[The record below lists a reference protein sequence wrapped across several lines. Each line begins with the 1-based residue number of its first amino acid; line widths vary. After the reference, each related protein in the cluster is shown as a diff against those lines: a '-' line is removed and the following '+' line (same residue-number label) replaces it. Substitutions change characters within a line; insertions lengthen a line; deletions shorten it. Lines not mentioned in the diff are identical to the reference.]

1 MTDWNS
7 LLDEAR
13 DEADWVRFSALA
25 RKADRLLRTEGAPDG
40 FLPVR
45 LALLGG
51 ATTDLLTRPL
61 RLALLGLGI
70 APDLH
75 VAPFNQIHQE
85 LLDPGS
91 ATAAF
96 APRIAIVLPSP
107 SNLMG
112 WPEEGADAA
121 RATAAAADSV
131 RSLLAPFDGLHQRA
145 GTEFI
150 LSNFLPPARRP
161 HGNLSARIP
170 SDPVSFLRRVNQVL
184 ADSAPPWVHLADLAG
199 MAELRGLD
207 HLVDARLW
215 FEAKTPV
222 SPAFVPELARMLAS
236 LVGAVLGR
244 TRKVLAL
251 DLDNTLWGGVIGDD
265 GLGGI
270 ELGEG
275 TAAGEAYKAL
285 QQYAL
290 DLKRRGVLL
299 AIVSKNEDD
308 AARLPFLKHPE
319 TVLRLEDFAAIKA
332 NWQPKSDNLRALAKE
347 LDLGLDSFVFLD
359 DNPAEREEVASA
371 LPQVTVVRGG
381 SDPVDMLETLD
392 RQRWFEVVAITAED
406 RKRSEFYR
414 ARSEVASLE
423 ANARDLSEFLAS
435 LDMHAVIAPIDGV
448 SLERVTQLVNK
459 TNQFNLTTRRMT
471 GAEVEQIAGSGAW
484 LHRTVRLS
492 DRFGDHGLIA
502 VFMGRI
508 DGDALIVE
516 NWLMSCRV
524 LNRGVERFLLDRVV
538 KAAADRGL
546 RRIDGR
552 YIPTARNALVREH
565 YERLGFEKTGEEPD
579 GTTTWRLEI
588 TGHQPQQHFIDAGE
602 DD

>member
-1 MTDWNS
+1 MTAWTP
-7 LLDEAR
+7 LLDQAR
-13 DEADWVRFSALA
+13 YEQDWVRYSALA
-25 RKADRLLRTEGAPDG
+25 RKADKLLRTEGPPAGHVPAR
-40 FLPVR
+40 V
-45 LALLGG
+45 ALLGG

-61 RLALLGLGI
+61 RLAMLGLGL
-70 APDLH
+70 APELH

-91 ATAAF
+91 ATSGF

-107 SNLMG
+107 SNLMS
-112 WPEEGADAA
+112 WPDEGADV
-121 RATAAAADSV
+121 RRAAAAAEDSV
-131 RSLLAPFDGLHQRA
+131 RSLLALFDGLHQRV
-145 GTEFI
+145 GTEFV
-150 LSNFLPPARRP
+150 LSNFLPPERRP
-161 HGNLSARIP
+161 NGNLSARIP
-170 SDPVSFLRRVNQVL
+170 SDPTSFLRRVNLVL
-184 ADSAPPWVHLADLAG
+184 ADVSPPWVHLVDLAG

-207 HLVDARLW
+207 RLVDARLW

-222 SPAFVPELARMLAS
+222 SPAFVPELARTLAA

-244 TRKVLAL
+244 AKKVLVL

-275 TAAGEAYKAL
+275 SAAGEAFKAL

-299 AIVSKNEDD
+299 AVVSKNEED
-308 AARLPFLKHPE
+308 AARLPFLEHPE
-319 TVLRLEDFAAIKA
+319 SVLKLDDFAAIKA
-332 NWQPKSDNLRALAKE
+332 NWEPKSDNLRALAAE

-371 LPQVTVVRGG
+371 LPQVTVVQG
-381 SDPVDMLETLD
+381 SPDPVDMLAELD
-392 RQRWFEVVAITAED
+392 RQRWFEVVAITDED
-406 RKRSEFYR
+406 RQRSEFYR
-414 ARSEVASLE
+414 ARREVASLE
-423 ANARDLSEFLAS
+423 AGARDLSGFLRS
-435 LDMHAVIAPIDGV
+435 LDMHARIAPIGPV

-471 GAEVEQIAGSGAW
+471 GAEVERIAGSNAW
-484 LHRTVRLS
+484 LHRTVRLA

-508 DGDALIVE
+508 DGDALLVE

-538 KAAADRGL
+538 RAAAGRGV

-552 YIPTARNALVREH
+552 YIPSARNALVRDH
-565 YERLGFEKTGEEPD
+565 YERLGFERTGEEAD
-579 GTTTWRLEI
+579 GTSTWSLDTGSYQPLE
-588 TGHQPQQHFIDAGE
+588 HFIDAGE